1 MLGNRVMRYQ
11 GRVTSWKDEQG
22 FGFITPHGGGN
33 QMFVHITAF
42 TNRYRRP
49 MNNDI
54 VTYTVKKAANGK
66 LQAERVKYIDD
77 AVPSKDGTFLLLFA
91 IVFLACMATAVFLSK
106 LQPLIF
112 YLYIAA
118 SLLSL
123 IVYQRDKSAA
133 KRNLRRTPET
143 TLHILAL
150 IGGWPGAI
158 LAQRWFRH
166 KSKKLSFQ
174 RLFWMTITL
183 NCAALA
189 WLLSSGS
196 TTALSF
202 LASSQ

>member
-22 FGFITPHGGGN
+22 FGFITPHGGSN
-33 QMFVHITAF
+33 QVFVHITAF

-66 LQAERVKYIDD
+66 LQAEHVKYIDD
-77 AVPSKDGTFLLLFA
+77 AVPFKDGTFLLLFA

-112 YLYIAA
+112 SLYIAA
-118 SLLSL
+118 SILSL

-133 KRNLRRTPET
+133 KRNLRRTPEI

-174 RLFWMTITL
+174 LLFSMTITL

-189 WLLSSGS
+189 WLLSSDS

-202 LASSQ
+202 LVSSQ